1 MLPYRLHR
9 DKCYLQVEINLL
21 SYILGNRQAKKTCR
35 FLNYIEAGMDFTRE
49 QAAQMMDFSAVQ
61 AQSDMQDIQ
70 LMVDK
75 AIEYKPIAVFALP
88 GWTSLLKEKLR
99 DHPEIAIG
107 GVVGFPSGG
116 DTTESKIFQADEL
129 IKAGCS
135 ELDMVINIGKL
146 RSQLYDEVE
155 QDISAVVR
163 AAKGKPVKVIFECTH
178 LSDEQIRRACRL
190 CIDAG
195 ASYVK
200 TGTGWTDCTRIA
212 DYISI
217 MKSCVGDRIKIKA
230 AGGIRDLDTFV
241 DLYNRGARRFGV
253 GAKSAITILQAME

>member
-1 MLPYRLHR
+1 M
-9 DKCYLQVEINLL
+9 C
-21 SYILGNRQAKKTCR
+21 
-35 FLNYIEAGMDFTRE
+35 FTRE
-49 QAAQMMDFSAVQ
+49 QAAKMMDFSAVR
-61 AQSDMQDIQ
+61 AESNMDDIQ
-70 LMVDK
+70 FMVDK

-88 GWTSLLKEKLR
+88 GWTNVLKEKLR
-99 DHPEIAIG
+99 DHPEIGIG
-107 GVVGFPSGG
+107 GVVSFPSGG
-116 DTTESKIFQADEL
+116 DTTESKVFQAEEL

-146 RSQLYDEVE
+146 RSGLYDEVE
-155 QDISAVVR
+155 QDIHAVIQ
-163 AAKGKPVKVIFECTH
+163 AAGGKPVKVIFECTH

-190 CIDAG
+190 CIDAR

-200 TGTGWTDCTRIA
+200 TGTGWAECTQIA

-217 MKSCVGDRIKIKA
+217 MKSCVGDKIKIKA

-253 GAKSAITILQAME
+253 GVKSAITILQAMEKRS